1 MTTTTRPL
9 NDLEM
14 GKRNAKLWS
23 LHMKMVWD
31 NPALLDEIPQDATV
45 VFIPESDPELAAFNR
60 ELGALREREGRHV
73 HYLPMP

>member
-1 MTTTTRPL
+1 MTTTRQL
-9 NDLEM
+9 NDIEL

-23 LHMKMVWD
+23 DHLRQMIE
-31 NPALLDEIPQDATV
+31 NPEMLDDIPQDATV
-45 VFIPESDPELAAFNR
+45 VFLPGSDPELASFNR

>member
-1 MTTTTRPL
+1 
-9 NDLEM
+9 
-14 GKRNAKLWS
+14 
-23 LHMKMVWD
+23 MKMVWD